1 MTLLNILA
9 LSSLTSRISSI
20 LVMIEGR
27 VSAVLAML
35 ENNSTVSAN
44 YQFGQGEESH
54 LAGTVDLT
62 QSSGMKAVWSHNRIE
77 NLGESSLL
85 WRIFSVV

>member
-1 MTLLNILA
+1 MTLSNILA
-9 LSSLTSRISSI
+9 LSSLTSRISSTF
-20 LVMIEGR
+20 VMIEGR

-35 ENNSTVSAN
+35 ENNPTVSAN
-44 YQFGQGEESH
+44 YQFEQGEGSH

-62 QSSGMKAVWSHNRIE
+62 QSSGMNAVWSHNRIE

-85 WRIFSVV
+85 